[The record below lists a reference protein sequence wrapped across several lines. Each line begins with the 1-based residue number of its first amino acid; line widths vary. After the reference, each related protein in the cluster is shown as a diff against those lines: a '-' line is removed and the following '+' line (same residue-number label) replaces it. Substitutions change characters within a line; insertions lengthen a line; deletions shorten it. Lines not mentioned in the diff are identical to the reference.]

1 LNFSQ
6 QEQRSQTVSSNNEG
20 YSIKKIKQP
29 NLQYLNTLVS
39 IRSLNQQ
46 KEQVNTLSNQGINFT
61 ETKTLNLIDV
71 FGNMQFVS
79 NWKQISEISPSELE
93 KFAHFVLILRNLLI
107 EYHAYLSYIVY
118 KTLFIKQKEKQQI
131 K

>member
-1 LNFSQ
+1 
-6 QEQRSQTVSSNNEG
+6 
-20 YSIKKIKQP
+20 
-29 NLQYLNTLVS
+29 
-39 IRSLNQQ
+39 
-46 KEQVNTLSNQGINFT
+46 
-61 ETKTLNLIDV
+61 
-71 FGNMQFVS
+71 MQFVS